1 MIPHLPAIEFEG
13 FSTSWKI
20 ANKSAIISPIP
31 SVAGLFLFNS
41 LKAVENGFQIFP
53 SDHIPINNMGG
64 YFVQILFLLNVAGL
78 RKVWLTKLTCWA
90 VIRSSWM
97 ADATSLTIIS
107 NSKIFCIGL
116 QQHQH
121 FPSWLVTCHGGVKT
135 CLQRS
140 AGIFFISLPNI
151 PMRRLLQ
158 SICLRS
164 PLAAF

>member
-20 ANKSAIISPIP
+20 ANKSAIISLIP
-31 SVAGLFLFNS
+31 SVAGLFLLNS

-90 VIRSSWM
+90 VIRSS
-97 ADATSLTIIS
+97 
-107 NSKIFCIGL
+107 
-116 QQHQH
+116 
-121 FPSWLVTCHGGVKT
+121 
-135 CLQRS
+135 
-140 AGIFFISLPNI
+140 
-151 PMRRLLQ
+151 
-158 SICLRS
+158 
-164 PLAAF
+164 